1 MKKLSLRTRLLL
13 PIIVLIIIGMGL
25 AATLSTRATSSI
37 IEGMILQQLENT
49 TENVTVQIS
58 RWVDTLEINLTTL
71 SEMPFNQDALI
82 SASFND
88 TLSGYIDVANNG
100 LESFVK
106 RHKDYEDIILFDKN
120 GKSIAA
126 SVPALVGK
134 VDAKD
139 RDYFKEVAKTGK
151 QVISNV
157 LKSKGTGQP
166 IFVIATPL
174 FINSEFSGFLGAAV
188 SLRKFTEDVILPVK
202 IGKEGYAYMTDSTG
216 LMAAHPDKESVLN
229 QKLSDHEWGQRIL
242 KEKQGT
248 FTYGFNG
255 HQRLVTF
262 NTEPTT
268 GWIIA
273 AGAATDDIFGVLNRV
288 NFNNAIIGL
297 IIVVVLAIVIILLVR
312 PVVNTLKKGI
322 DLAKQIQAGDLSSR
336 LHLTRTD
343 EIGQLTHALDD
354 MADSLQQRA
363 ELAEA
368 IADGDLTQE
377 VTLASEQDVLGRA
390 LRTMTEKLNDIL
402 SQISMASEQIDSGS
416 SQVSDSAQDLSQ
428 GSTQQASAIE
438 EIGASL
444 SELAGQT
451 RVNAENA
458 ATANQLATT
467 ARNAAGEGSK
477 QMQQMVVAMHEIN
490 ESGQN
495 ISKIIKTIDEIA
507 FQTNLLALN
516 AAVEAA
522 RAGQHG
528 KGFAVVAEEVRNLAA
543 RSAKAAQETAAL
555 IEGSV
560 QKGEN
565 GTEIA
570 NRTAKALEEI
580 VNGIGKTSDLVAE
593 IAASSKDQAEGLSQ
607 VNDGLSQVDQVV
619 QRNTAGAE
627 ESASAAEELS
637 SQSAYLRQLIAQFRL
652 KGMGQAQRA
661 IPAAPTRPAAKPVTG
676 QASLAMPKKTAPAKS
691 AAKPAAPASAADW
704 GQSPSGNKPVIAL
717 DDDEFGKY

>member
-1 MKKLSLRTRLLL
+1 
-13 PIIVLIIIGMGL
+13 MG
-25 AATLSTRATSSI
+25 SDYYR
-37 IEGMILQQLENT
+37 
-49 TENVTVQIS
+49 VK
-58 RWVDTLEINLTTL
+58 
-71 SEMPFNQDALI
+71 
-82 SASFND
+82 
-88 TLSGYIDVANNG
+88 ANND
-100 LESFVK
+100 LKEFASQYD
-106 RHKDYEDIILFDKN
+106 DYEDIILFNKQ
-120 GKSIAA
+120 GLAIAA
-126 SVPALVGK
+126 SVPALADK
-134 VDAKD
+134 VDVSG
-139 RDYFKEVAKTGK
+139 RSYFNEVIQGK
-151 QVISNV
+151 QVVSNV
-157 LKSKGTGQP
+157 VKSKGTGNP
-166 IFVIATPL
+166 VFVIATPIIYNEQL
-174 FINSEFSGFLGAAV
+174 IGFIGAAV
-188 SLRKFTEDVILPVK
+188 SLQKFSNQFIDEVT
-202 IGKEGYAYMTDSTG
+202 IGKEGYAYMTDNTG
-216 LMAAHPDKESVLN
+216 LMAAHRDEAQLMKLN
-229 QKLSDHEWGQRIL
+229 LNDLDWGRQILSQKNGFLTYTYDGV
-242 KEKQGT
+242 EK
-248 FTYGFNG
+248 
-255 HQRLVTF
+255 LVCF
-262 NTEPTT
+262 STEPMT
-268 GWIIA
+268 GWTIV
-273 AGAATDDIFGVLNRV
+273 AGATTDDIYSSLNRQIIQTGIAALV
-288 NFNNAIIGL
+288 VVVILAIIIILIVRPIINAINRG
-297 IIVVVLAIVIILLVR
+297 VALAQ
-312 PVVNTLKKGI
+312 
-322 DLAKQIQAGDLSSR
+322 QIQQGDLSSR
-336 LHLTRTD
+336 LHLNRTD
-343 EIGQLTHALDD
+343 EIGTLANALDT
-354 MADSLQQRA
+354 MADGLQQRA

-368 IADGDLTQE
+368 IAEGDLTQE
-377 VTLASEQDVLGRA
+377 VILASEQDVLGRA

-402 SQISMASEQIDSGS
+402 SQISMAGEQIDSGS

-444 SELAGQT
+444 NELTGQT
-451 RVNAENA
+451 QINAENA
-458 ATANQLATT
+458 ASANQLATT

-477 QMQQMVVAMHEIN
+477 QMQQMVVAMQEIN

-593 IAASSKDQAEGLSQ
+593 IAASSRDQAEGLSQ

-652 KGMGQAQRA
+652 KGMGQSGMA
-661 IPAAPTRPAAKPVTG
+661 IPAPKPAAKPQTR
-676 QASLAMPKKTAPAKS
+676 QASLAMPKKTAPAKP
-691 AAKPAAPASAADW
+691 AAKPAPPASAADW
-704 GQSPSGNKPVIAL
+704 GQSPGRNKPVIAL